1 MVLNNNNM
9 RSLGFGYIR
18 MKVLGEET
26 GTIGIW
32 LQEDKGGNTVRDSL
46 RKKNVQRCWLGERFS
61 NSRVG
66 KL

>member
-1 MVLNNNNM
+1 MVWNNNNM

-32 LQEDKGGNTVRDSL
+32 LQEDKGGNTVKRWFQ
-46 RKKNVQRCWLGERFS
+46 KKKCTKVLAR
-61 NSRVG
+61 
-66 KL
+66 